1 MSTAFK
7 MFCRRLG
14 IFFTIISFFL
24 GIICIIGLLI
34 NSEKLTT
41 FLVSDAC
48 IKANTII
55 ALLSISV
62 SLYILH
68 LKASKKV
75 LYLLILPLAIAAV
88 SFTED
93 VLNINFGIDELIF
106 KDTIGRNEDVLHP
119 GRPAPFS
126 SVMIFLIVLGIYI
139 ENLKYKAAKEIA
151 QVILGIVTIFSFIL
165 LIGYLFN
172 VPALQHF
179 NFSSSVTFPTALNTF
194 LLSIS
199 AALLNPL
206 SGYLSLFVG
215 NKVGNYLVRKLLLQ
229 IIAFSIFLGYLRLL
243 AYRMNLFEPE
253 MALCITVLT
262 FILVV
267 SILVS
272 SIALKLNAM
281 EDSRALAEEKFKLVF
296 ETTPNGILIVD
307 TKGKIVLAN
316 QQCEELFGYNQEQF
330 SGKSIDMLIPAA
342 YRKNHELHRTR
353 YINEPIK
360 RKMGG
365 NDDLTALHKNG
376 YEIPV
381 EIGLN
386 SIKINSER
394 LIIASIIDTTERENY
409 QQIILAKN
417 QQLLIK
423 NKEVEQ
429 FAYIASHDLQEPL
442 RTLTNYITLIKED
455 YPELDEQLKMYLEDM
470 NSASERMSK
479 LVKHLLDHSRIGTST
494 NAKPIDL
501 DNCLQQ
507 AMKNLELL
515 IQESNTEI
523 KINGK
528 LPEIMGHETEIE
540 RLFQNMIH
548 NAIKFTKK
556 DETPFVEISYTINP
570 TTKQTEIEISDNGVG
585 IEKKQQQNIFK
596 MFYKGTNI
604 NNQGG
609 YGVGLVNCKKI
620 VELHNGKIS
629 VESIKN
635 TGTTFKFTL
644 G

>member
-1 MSTAFK
+1 M
-7 MFCRRLG
+7 
-14 IFFTIISFFL
+14 
-24 GIICIIGLLI
+24 
-34 NSEKLTT
+34 
-41 FLVSDAC
+41 
-48 IKANTII
+48 
-55 ALLSISV
+55 
-62 SLYILH
+62 
-68 LKASKKV
+68 
-75 LYLLILPLAIAAV
+75 
-88 SFTED
+88 
-93 VLNINFGIDELIF
+93 
-106 KDTIGRNEDVLHP
+106 
-119 GRPAPFS
+119 
-126 SVMIFLIVLGIYI
+126 
-139 ENLKYKAAKEIA
+139 
-151 QVILGIVTIFSFIL
+151 
-165 LIGYLFN
+165 
-172 VPALQHF
+172 PALQHL
-179 NFSSSVTFPTALNTF
+179 NFSSPVTFPTALNTF

-215 NKVGNYLVRKLLLQ
+215 NKLGNYLVRRLLLQ
-229 IIAFSIFLGYLRLL
+229 IIGFAIFMGYLRLI
-243 AYRMNLFEPE
+243 AHKMNLFEPE

-267 SILVS
+267 SIFVS
-272 SIALKLNAM
+272 RIAMQLNTI
-281 EDSRALAEEKFKLVF
+281 EDSRAYAEEKFKLVF
-296 ETTPNGILIVD
+296 ETTPNGIIIVD

-316 QQCEELFGYNQEQF
+316 KQCEELFGYNQEEF
-330 SGKSIDMLIPAA
+330 SGKSIDMLIPNT
-342 YRKNHELHRTR
+342 YRKNHEVHRMK
-353 YINEPIK
+353 YIDEPIK

-386 SIKINSER
+386 SVKINSER
-394 LIIASIIDTTERENY
+394 LIVASIIDTTDRKNY
-409 QQIILAKN
+409 QQIILDKN

-423 NKEVEQ
+423 NREVEQ

-442 RTLTNYITLIKED
+442 RTLRNYIMLIQED

-470 NSASERMSK
+470 NNASERMSK
-479 LVKHLLDHSRIGTST
+479 LVKHLLDHARIGAGTKEEPLS
-494 NAKPIDL
+494 L

-515 IQESNTEI
+515 IKESNAEI
-523 KINGK
+523 KVNSK
-528 LPEIMGHETEIE
+528 LPEIMGHESEIQ

-556 DETPFVEISYTINP
+556 GETPFIGISYTINP
-570 TTKQTEIEISDNGVG
+570 ATKQTEIEISDNGVG
-585 IEKKQQQNIFK
+585 IEEKQQQNIFK

-609 YGVGLVNCKKI
+609 YGVGLANCKKI